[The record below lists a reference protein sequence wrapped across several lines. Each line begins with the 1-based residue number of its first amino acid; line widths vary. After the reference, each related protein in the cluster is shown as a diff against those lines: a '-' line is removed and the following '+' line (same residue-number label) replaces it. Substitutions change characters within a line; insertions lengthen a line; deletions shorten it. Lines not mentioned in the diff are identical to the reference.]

1 MQNFAMGSSHSA
13 IFPSKERKRSIDDV
27 CNSCPHNTHQRGVDL
42 SLGACGPGAFSTV
55 IQEFGCL

>member
-27 CNSCPHNTHQRGVDL
+27 CNSCPHNTRQRGVDL